1 MARGRDEDDDGD
13 ETPGRVRLDKWLW
26 AARFFKTRSLAAE
39 AIDGGKVDLNG
50 DRAKRSKLLGVGD
63 EVRVRIGAFEHVL
76 VVRGL
81 GERRGS
87 AAVAATLYE
96 ERPESRA
103 RREALAA
110 QMKDASWDF
119 RYEKGRPD
127 KKERR
132 DIRRFRDKS

>member
-50 DRAKRSKLLGVGD
+50 DRAKRSKLVAVGD
-63 EVRVRIGAFEHVL
+63 EVRVRMGPYEQVLHVTGIGA
-76 VVRGL
+76 
-81 GERRGS
+81 RRGS
-87 AAVAATLYE
+87 AAVAATLYQE
-96 ERPESRA
+96 TPESKS

-110 QMKDASWDF
+110 QMRDSSWDF
-119 RYEKGRPD
+119 RYDKGRPD
-127 KKERR
+127 KKGRR
-132 DIRRFRDKS
+132 DIKRFRDKH